1 MNEQLINEQY
11 QYILRLIGQKR
22 LKEALTQLESF
33 LWKCPEWSLRTRLEQ
48 IQTSYSYMLQY
59 MRLGVEDP
67 ERRKL
72 YQKLLTDTL
81 EITDQARITLL
92 DSVSNHYYH
101 QYRTRLSEEVSPL
114 TLEML
119 MHTLESFNDDLAVSG
134 FVSDQNMEE
143 VLKRHEDSLKTLF
156 LQTWTHTNW
165 TAEEV
170 AAAQAMLQSELLP
183 VNDLCLF
190 TSAVTLSVME
200 CFDLKKLLWLI
211 DAYRHPNV
219 QVSQRA
225 LVGITFILHAYSPRI
240 SFYPEINLRITALME
255 ETAFERDL
263 LRIHIQIL
271 LSQETEKID
280 KKMREEIIPEMLK
293 SMSPMRNM
301 KFGFEESDEEKDDTN
316 PDWADAIEKSGLGDK
331 LREMNELQLEGAD
344 VYMSTFSQLKSYP
357 FFRDISNWFYPF
369 DKQQSDV
376 IKEFRHRG
384 KEGGSLLEIILQS
397 GFFCNS
403 DKYSLFFTMQQLP
416 QSQRDMMLNQ
426 LTDQQIEELADQ
438 SKAETLKKFSERPDT
453 VSNQYLHDLYRFF
466 KLYARRLEFRDLFKE
481 SICLYNEPDL
491 IDILFNP
498 EAMEAIANFHFKKKH
513 WEEAAEA
520 YDTIVDMLMD
530 EEEAEICQKQG
541 YSLQKLKRYDEAI
554 KAYRKADILK
564 SNNVWTNHHLGTC
577 YRLNRQFKE
586 ALKYYRKVEEVLP
599 EDTKVIFYIGSCL
612 AEMWNFEEALNYF
625 FKLDF
630 LESNCVKAW
639 RAIGWCSFMIAKR
652 EQAMKYYD
660 KVIDQSPMPVD
671 YLNAGHVAWSLGNVE
686 KTLSLYTKAAE
697 LYGSKELFL
706 EVFRKDEEIITSKGV
721 TPDDIPLVLDLI

>member
-1 MNEQLINEQY
+1 
-11 QYILRLIGQKR
+11 
-22 LKEALTQLESF
+22 
-33 LWKCPEWSLRTRLEQ
+33 
-48 IQTSYSYMLQY
+48 
-59 MRLGVEDP
+59 
-67 ERRKL
+67 
-72 YQKLLTDTL
+72 
-81 EITDQARITLL
+81 
-92 DSVSNHYYH
+92 
-101 QYRTRLSEEVSPL
+101 
-114 TLEML
+114 
-119 MHTLESFNDDLAVSG
+119 
-134 FVSDQNMEE
+134 
-143 VLKRHEDSLKTLF
+143 
-156 LQTWTHTNW
+156 
-165 TAEEV
+165 
-170 AAAQAMLQSELLP
+170 
-183 VNDLCLF
+183 
-190 TSAVTLSVME
+190 
-200 CFDLKKLLWLI
+200 
-211 DAYRHPNV
+211 
-219 QVSQRA
+219 
-225 LVGITFILHAYSPRI
+225 
-240 SFYPEINLRITALME
+240 
-255 ETAFERDL
+255 
-263 LRIHIQIL
+263 
-271 LSQETEKID
+271 
-280 KKMREEIIPEMLK
+280 
-293 SMSPMRNM
+293 
-301 KFGFEESDEEKDDTN
+301 
-316 PDWADAIEKSGLGDK
+316 
-331 LREMNELQLEGAD
+331 
-344 VYMSTFSQLKSYP
+344 
-357 FFRDISNWFYPF
+357 
-369 DKQQSDV
+369 
-376 IKEFRHRG
+376 
-384 KEGGSLLEIILQS
+384 
-397 GFFCNS
+397 
-403 DKYSLFFTMQQLP
+403 MQQLP

-554 KAYRKADILK
+554 KAYRKARYPEIEQCMDQPSSGHLLSPQQAIQRGPEIL
-564 SNNVWTNHHLGTC
+564 SESGRSVAGR
-577 YRLNRQFKE
+577 YE
-586 ALKYYRKVEEVLP
+586 S
-599 EDTKVIFYIGSCL
+599 DFYIGSCL

-671 YLNAGHVAWSLGNVE
+671 YLNAGHVAWSLGDVE

>member
-1 MNEQLINEQY
+1 MQFVHF
-11 QYILRLIGQKR
+11 
-22 LKEALTQLESF
+22 TQL
-33 LWKCPEWSLRTRLEQ
+33 
-48 IQTSYSYMLQY
+48 
-59 MRLGVEDP
+59 V
-67 ERRKL
+67 
-72 YQKLLTDTL
+72 
-81 EITDQARITLL
+81 
-92 DSVSNHYYH
+92 
-101 QYRTRLSEEVSPL
+101 
-114 TLEML
+114 
-119 MHTLESFNDDLAVSG
+119 
-134 FVSDQNMEE
+134 
-143 VLKRHEDSLKTLF
+143 
-156 LQTWTHTNW
+156 
-165 TAEEV
+165 
-170 AAAQAMLQSELLP
+170 
-183 VNDLCLF
+183 
-190 TSAVTLSVME
+190 
-200 CFDLKKLLWLI
+200 
-211 DAYRHPNV
+211 
-219 QVSQRA
+219 
-225 LVGITFILHAYSPRI
+225 
-240 SFYPEINLRITALME
+240 
-255 ETAFERDL
+255 
-263 LRIHIQIL
+263 
-271 LSQETEKID
+271 
-280 KKMREEIIPEMLK
+280 
-293 SMSPMRNM
+293 
-301 KFGFEESDEEKDDTN
+301 TN